1 MRVDDKTVHWKLK
14 NRRHE
19 LRVIAT
25 RAEGG
30 LLLGPE
36 REAMHKRVDETLNSK
51 IELEL
56 YEGKTMIYS
65 GTGRNAALEVVGD
78 LSMIVKP

>member
-1 MRVDDKTVHWKLK
+1 
-14 NRRHE
+14 
-19 LRVIAT
+19 
-25 RAEGG
+25 
-30 LLLGPE
+30 
-36 REAMHKRVDETLNSK
+36 MHKRVDETLNSK

-56 YEGKTMIYS
+56 YEGKTLIYS